1 MKKEEKKRF
10 IKDIYNAA
18 KKEWKQ
24 EKKQKV
30 IEFYLKEELKKE
42 LEEGPERYY
51 ELKVYCN
58 QFSDVGDIQVLV
70 AMLSVLIGYVSDFD
84 KGSIIICVLLLSII
98 SIYLPIPYKKCK
110 FVLDNI
116 EQCELEEIM
125 VKKEK
130 VSRND
135 KDERNEKE
143 HINDMIGRI
152 EELKQTWLKKKIS
165 LIELG
170 EKAEALVEELKR
182 ETDYSKVKGYVENII
197 ILDQNVENSKAM
209 ISNTTLAFVAVMLTI
224 NSLFLAK
231 NEIEILSYIYFGVA
245 FLFMVGIILVFCFT
259 IKKHIGKYAREKSF
273 YEILEKYMD

>member
-1 MKKEEKKRF
+1 MKKEEKNRF
-10 IKDIYNAA
+10 IKDIYDAA

-58 QFSDVGDIQVLV
+58 QFSDVGEIQVLV
-70 AMLSVLIGYVSDFD
+70 AMLSVLIGYVSGFE
-84 KGSIIICVLLLSII
+84 KGSLIICVLLLSIM
-98 SIYLPIPYKKCK
+98 SIYLPTPYKKCK

-125 VKKEK
+125 VKREM
-130 VSRND
+130 VSENNM
-135 KDERNEKE
+135 DEANEKE

-152 EELKQTWLKKKIS
+152 EELKQNWLKKKIS

-170 EKAEALVEELKR
+170 EKAGALVEELKR
-182 ETDYSKVKGYVENII
+182 ETDYNKVKEYVENII
-197 ILDQNVENSKAM
+197 ILDKNVENSKAM
-209 ISNTTLAFVAVMLTI
+209 ISNTTLAFVAAMLTI

-231 NEIEILSYIYFGVA
+231 NEIEILSYIYLGVA
-245 FLFMVGIILVFCFT
+245 FLFMVGIIVIFYST
-259 IKKHIGKYAREKSF
+259 MKNYIGKYAREKSF

>member
-58 QFSDVGDIQVLV
+58 QLSDVGDIQVLV

-116 EQCELEEIM
+116 KQCELEEIM

-130 VSRND
+130 VSEND
-135 KDERNEKE
+135 KDQRNEKE

-152 EELKQTWLKKKIS
+152 EELKQNWLKKKIS

-182 ETDYSKVKGYVENII
+182 ETDYSKVKKYVENIL
-197 ILDQNVENSKAM
+197 ILDKNVENSKAI

-231 NEIEILSYIYFGVA
+231 NEIQILSYIYLGVT
-245 FLFMVGIILVFCFT
+245 FLLMAGIIVIFCSAM
-259 IKKHIGKYAREKSF
+259 KKHIGKYSREKTF
-273 YEILEKYMD
+273 YEILER

>member
-30 IEFYLKEELKKE
+30 IEFYLKEELIKE

-130 VSRND
+130 VSGND

-182 ETDYSKVKGYVENII
+182 ETDYSKVKRYVENIL
-197 ILDQNVENSKAM
+197 ILDKNVENSKAI

-231 NEIEILSYIYFGVA
+231 NEIQILSYIYLGVT
-245 FLFMVGIILVFCFT
+245 FLLMAGIIVIFCSAM
-259 IKKHIGKYAREKSF
+259 KKHIGKYSREKSF
-273 YEILEKYMD
+273 YEILERYMD

>member
-24 EKKQKV
+24 EKKPKV

-58 QFSDVGDIQVLV
+58 QFSDVGDMQVLV
-70 AMLSVLIGYVSDFD
+70 AMLSVLIGYVSDFE

-98 SIYLPIPYKKCK
+98 SIYLPTPYKKCK
-110 FVLDNI
+110 FVLDNM

-125 VKKEK
+125 VKREK
-130 VSRND
+130 VSENNM
-135 KDERNEKE
+135 DERNEKE

-152 EELKQTWLKKKIS
+152 EELKQNWLKKKIS

-197 ILDQNVENSKAM
+197 ILDKNVENSKAM

-245 FLFMVGIILVFCFT
+245 FLFMVGIIVIFCFT
-259 IKKHIGKYAREKSF
+259 KKKHIGKYAREKSF
-273 YEILEKYMD
+273 YEILEKYMN

>member
-1 MKKEEKKRF
+1 MKKEEKNRF
-10 IKDIYNAA
+10 IKDIYGAA

-58 QFSDVGDIQVLV
+58 QFSDVGEIQVLV
-70 AMLSVLIGYVSDFD
+70 AMLSVLIGYVSDFE
-84 KGSIIICVLLLSII
+84 KGSLIICVLLLSIM
-98 SIYLPIPYKKCK
+98 SIYLPTPYKKCK

-125 VKKEK
+125 VKREM
-130 VSRND
+130 VSENNM
-135 KDERNEKE
+135 DEANEKE
-143 HINDMIGRI
+143 HINDMIRRI
-152 EELKQTWLKKKIS
+152 EELKQNWLKKKIS

-170 EKAEALVEELKR
+170 EKAGALVEELKR
-182 ETDYSKVKGYVENII
+182 ETDYNKVKEYVENII
-197 ILDQNVENSKAM
+197 ILDKNVENSKAM
-209 ISNTTLAFVAVMLTI
+209 ISNTTLAFVAAMLTI

-231 NEIEILSYIYFGVA
+231 NEIEILSYIYLGVA
-245 FLFMVGIILVFCFT
+245 FLFMVGIIVIFYST
-259 IKKHIGKYAREKSF
+259 MKNYIGKYAREKSF

>member
-84 KGSIIICVLLLSII
+84 KGSIIICVLLLSTI

-125 VKKEK
+125 LKKEK
-130 VSRND
+130 VSGND

-182 ETDYSKVKGYVENII
+182 EADYSKVKEYVENII
-197 ILDQNVENSKAM
+197 ILDKNVEKSKAM

-231 NEIEILSYIYFGVA
+231 NEIEILSYIYLGVT
-245 FLFMVGIILVFCFT
+245 FLLMAGIIVIFCSAM
-259 IKKHIGKYAREKSF
+259 KKHIGKYSREKSF
-273 YEILEKYMD
+273 YEILERYMD

>member
-1 MKKEEKKRF
+1 MKKEEKNRF

-84 KGSIIICVLLLSII
+84 KGSIIICVLLLSMI

-116 EQCELEEIM
+116 EQCELKEIM
-125 VKKEK
+125 VKKEN
-130 VSRND
+130 VSGND

-143 HINDMIGRI
+143 HINHMIGRI
-152 EELKQTWLKKKIS
+152 EELKQIWLKKKIS

-170 EKAEALVEELKR
+170 EKAEMLVEELKR

-197 ILDQNVENSKAM
+197 ILDQNAENSKAM
-209 ISNTTLAFVAVMLTI
+209 ISNTTLAFVAAMLTI

-231 NEIEILSYIYFGVA
+231 NEIEILSYIYLGVA
-245 FLFMVGIILVFCFT
+245 FLFMVGIIVIFYST
-259 IKKHIGKYAREKSF
+259 MKKYTGKYAREKSF
-273 YEILEKYMD
+273 YEILGKYMD

>member
-84 KGSIIICVLLLSII
+84 KGSIIICVLLLSTI

-125 VKKEK
+125 LKKEK
-130 VSRND
+130 VSGND

-152 EELKQTWLKKKIS
+152 EELKRTWLKKKIS

-182 ETDYSKVKGYVENII
+182 EADYSKVKGYVENII
-197 ILDQNVENSKAM
+197 ILDKNVEKSKAM

-231 NEIEILSYIYFGVA
+231 NEIEILSYIYLGVT
-245 FLFMVGIILVFCFT
+245 FLLMAGIIVIFCSAM
-259 IKKHIGKYAREKSF
+259 KKHIGKYSREKNF
-273 YEILEKYMD
+273 YEILERYMD